1 MVLLVGQHP
10 GDYAAQATVY
20 AMMVVVLA
28 ICFLLLLAGGLIER
42 VLGPTGINVVTR
54 LLGMLL
60 AALAVQ
66 FVLEGLREFGFGA

>member
-1 MVLLVGQHP
+1 VLGIS
-10 GDYAAQATVY
+10 Y
-20 AMMVVVLA
+20 
-28 ICFLLLLAGGLIER
+28 LLFLAGGLIER

-66 FVLEGLREFGFGA
+66 FVIDGLQDFGFGG